1 MVSVINWL
9 PLSPIK
15 MKSPYMSSLF
25 EEYVKLLIKYFKV
38 FGSIFY
44 VHVSD
49 ELEAKAKNCSFMRKE
64 MLRVHTSWN
73 NNSKISLDLFW

>member
-49 ELEAKAKNCSFMRKE
+49 ELEAKAKIA
-64 MLRVHTSWN
+64 L
-73 NNSKISLDLFW
+73 L